1 MDKTFRTRLK
11 KAAVFL
17 AALSALVF
25 FSVRLAGVPG
35 WSSRFK
41 TLEPGL
47 EFAEFELSL
56 EAGDGDSLVR
66 VVRIDPN
73 LFTMKL
79 YSALEPGEGGVSRTV
94 REWAARKNLCVAI
107 NASMYQEDGV
117 TSVSLLRKRGYVN
130 NPRLTQNQSV
140 LLFDPVEDG
149 LPPVDIIDL
158 EEEGLAKLEKYE
170 GAVQSIRMLSG
181 KREITWTQQD
191 KKWPAALVGMDKK
204 GRVLFIHTKS
214 SHSMHDLVEILL
226 DLPIGLKKLQYA
238 EGGNEAQ
245 LLVDAG
251 SLRGFYAPAGV
262 GWAVPNVIGFER
274 KQ

>member
-1 MDKTFRTRLK
+1 LDKSFLANLK

-17 AALSALVF
+17 AAIFALVF

-41 TLEPGL
+41 TLEPGI
-47 EFAEFELSL
+47 EFAEFELPSG
-56 EAGDGDSLVR
+56 AGDGDRLVR
-66 VVRIDPN
+66 VVRVDPAF
-73 LFTMKL
+73 FTLKL
-79 YSALEPGEGGVSRTV
+79 YSALEPGEGGISRTV
-94 REWAARKNLCVAI
+94 RDWAARKNLCVAI

-130 NPRLTQNQSV
+130 NPRLTLNQSV
-140 LLFDPVEDG
+140 LLFDPVEEG
-149 LPPVDIIDL
+149 LPPVEIVDL
-158 EEEGLAKLEKYE
+158 EEEGFAKLEKYE

-181 KREITWTQQD
+181 RRENTWTQQD
-191 KKWPAALVGMDKK
+191 KKWPAALIGLDRK

-214 SHSMHDLVEILL
+214 SHSMHDLVESLL
-226 DLPIGLKKLQYA
+226 DLPLGLGKLQYA

-251 SLRGFYAPAGV
+251 NLRGFYAPAGV

-274 KQ
+274 KK